1 MSEAA
6 QRAAGQ
12 RDVDEDAEMDVD
24 VSVEVDVE
32 VPNIQPSLRSAKH
45 DVAVLWAP
53 TSRPTQ
59 LCSCL
64 QLVPLRK
71 RDVALM

>member
-1 MSEAA
+1 
-6 QRAAGQ
+6 
-12 RDVDEDAEMDVD
+12 MDVD

-32 VPNIQPSLRSAKH
+32 VVYIQPALSCAMH